1 MRNLVLM
8 LSRHISVI
16 TARRWQCCGW
26 HGLGTVRCPRTGAS
40 LRRRNQY
47 YWGVTTPRPRQASSP
62 ARQTTDVRRPSHV
75 DARRANSTKIT
86 RPSLSNHSS
95 SSSSRSRAGSNAARR
110 VYFRY
115 TTHTEMQTGRH
126 RDNCDNWR
134 TTTVIG
140 ATHMTW
146 LYNLHVHRQRNF
158 SSVPAV
164 VLTAQWDNGNPPPPA
179 RRSRNRHTVEADDFL
194 NLMVFSLSNDTSLG
208 EIFVKIWAFA

>member
-95 SSSSRSRAGSNAARR
+95 SSSSSRSRAGSNAARR

-126 RDNCDNWR
+126 RDNCDNWQKQQR
-134 TTTVIG
+134 WSARHIWPCTTYMYIG
-140 ATHMTW
+140 RET
-146 LYNLHVHRQRNF
+146 
-158 SSVPAV
+158 S
-164 VLTAQWDNGNPPPPA
+164 AQCQPLSL
-179 RRSRNRHTVEADDFL
+179 RRSGITAIHLHQRGAVET
-194 NLMVFSLSNDTSLG
+194 DTL
-208 EIFVKIWAFA
+208 